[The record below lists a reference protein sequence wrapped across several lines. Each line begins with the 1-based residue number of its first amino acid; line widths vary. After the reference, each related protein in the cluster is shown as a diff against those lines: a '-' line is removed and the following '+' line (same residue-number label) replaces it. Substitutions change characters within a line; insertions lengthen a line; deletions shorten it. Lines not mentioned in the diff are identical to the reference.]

1 MQSSVLLRTRRL
13 NTFAIWRSAVTSG
26 TCPADGPPLYAA
38 HSLSLHD
45 GVKAA
50 TASLRDDCAMLRD
63 AYGSLDPAAPLPTIG
78 SYEGQAEMWAEYCAS
93 RPLRV
98 PLAPMA

>member
-45 GVKAA
+45 GVEAA
-50 TASLRDDCAMLRD
+50 TASLRD